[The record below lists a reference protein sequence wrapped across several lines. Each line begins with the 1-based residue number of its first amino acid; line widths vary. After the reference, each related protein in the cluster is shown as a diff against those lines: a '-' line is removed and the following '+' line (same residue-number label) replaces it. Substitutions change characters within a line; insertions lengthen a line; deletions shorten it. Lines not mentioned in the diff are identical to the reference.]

1 VPDITELEQRFDAA
15 RITQEVT
22 SIFTALQV
30 PMDQSRTLSHRGET
44 TDEVAMLNDFVGS
57 LAYVKNGVKDVALDE
72 FKFLH
77 PRLKGTYTEQVIEEV
92 RALSEFPVGRIRWA
106 VLRARSC
113 YSYHIDVDPIR
124 YHVPLKTHP
133 QLCMFIVD
141 EVVLRMPEEGRLYSL
156 NPRKLHTAINAL
168 NVNLRIHLLFDT
180 YDPGADLMPYRR
192 ERLEGV
198 YNNV

>member
-1 VPDITELEQRFDAA
+1 
-15 RITQEVT
+15 
-22 SIFTALQV
+22 
-30 PMDQSRTLSHRGET
+30 
-44 TDEVAMLNDFVGS
+44 
-57 LAYVKNGVKDVALDE
+57 
-72 FKFLH
+72 
-77 PRLKGTYTEQVIEEV
+77 
-92 RALSEFPVGRIRWA
+92 
-106 VLRARSC
+106 
-113 YSYHIDVDPIR
+113 
-124 YHVPLKTHP
+124 
-133 QLCMFIVD
+133 MFIVD